1 MTHNTK
7 ILKLSSGEEII
18 CNVAQSSENNH
29 INVMQPMKLNAYPR
43 ATRNGLEESLA
54 LQKWIHFSE
63 SDTYQVPLSQV
74 IVLTNASYGL
84 SKFYEYCVKKATS
97 QNEDVVLPPTNQ
109 ELKEIEDEEMWEEFG
124 EPDTDTI
131 H

>member
-1 MTHNTK
+1 
-7 ILKLSSGEEII
+7 
-18 CNVAQSSENNH
+18 
-29 INVMQPMKLNAYPR
+29 MKLNAYPK
-43 ATRNGLEESLA
+43 ATRNGLEEALA

-63 SDTYQVPLSQV
+63 TDTYDVPKSQI

-84 SKFYEYCVKKATS
+84 TKFYEYCIKKATA
-97 QNEDVVLPPTNQ
+97 QDDDVVLPPTNE

-124 EPDTDTI
+124 EPDMDTI

>member
-18 CNVAQSSENNH
+18 CDVVHNPVGDTVS
-29 INVMQPMKLNAYPR
+29 IVKPMKLNAYPK
-43 ATRNGLEESLA
+43 ATRNGLEEALA

-63 SDTYQVPLSQV
+63 TDTYDVPKSQI
-74 IVLTNASYGL
+74 IVLTQASYGL
-84 SKFYEYCVKKATS
+84 SKFYEYCVKKATA
-97 QNEDVVLPPTNQ
+97 QDDDAVLPPTNQ